1 MRFSFASA
9 FALSSLFLGALAAPT
24 GDLTNPTSLVQSGVS
39 SLIEGQNTTTT
50 NTTIIQGSEKTVYS
64 YMETV
69 FSNVQ
74 QHTGIIN
81 KTLSDYNADSAS
93 DSEKKNVTTVVQ
105 TEVKSI
111 VSILVQA
118 SAEVGKIS
126 VSANVDVSGV
136 VSLVVKLLVEIIS
149 TLLDVVSVLGTTIN
163 DLLGNVLTLLIH
175 AVTQLLSALVPIVG
189 DVVKTVFSIVS
200 GLIPAVGD
208 VLVGLGELLQ
218 SENLLGSLL

>member
-9 FALSSLFLGALAAPT
+9 FALSSLFLGAFAAPA
-24 GDLTNPTSLVQSGVS
+24 GDLTNPTSLVQSAAG
-39 SLIEGQNTTTT
+39 SLTQGQTTTT
-50 NTTIIQGSEKTVYS
+50 KNTTVSQGSDKTVFS

-69 FSNVQ
+69 YSNVQ
-74 QHTGIIN
+74 EHTGAIN
-81 KTLSDYNADSAS
+81 KTISGYNADTAS
-93 DSEKKNVTTVVQ
+93 DSEKKNVITVVK

-118 SAEVGKIS
+118 SVEIGKIGI
-126 VSANVDVSGV
+126 SANVDVSGV

-149 TLLDVVSVLGTTIN
+149 TLLNVVSVLGTTIN
-163 DLLGNVLTLLIH
+163 DLLGNVLTLLVH

-218 SENLLGSLL
+218 GEGLLGELL